1 MSTFATMKTNVSRD
15 LRDTGNVTFSLTD
28 VGDLINAAL
37 AEIGRIAPRRFQQD
51 ITPVADSL
59 EYPLQTIG
67 TSQSLTT
74 PFGVASTNVLTSTTH
89 GLVAGDAIRFLTL
102 VGGDGLV
109 VGLPYYIIA
118 SGLTADDFKVAP
130 IVSGTEVDFDTNLSS
145 GTFAR
150 VGVDDVIPEIEV
162 MRVELWDSTTTPHT
176 PVTLVQAASAEYVNY
191 SEVGWKVW
199 DGVLEIPRWIPVYLA
214 GSESD
219 YVLRVWGYA
228 PYTPLVN
235 ANDVVGLSNERE
247 WALRAYCRV
256 EALRRLVS
264 ERDLFSQWQIRSNNT
279 DVSPAALMNALSL
292 AEADW
297 NRRSRQIAVLREAP

>member
-37 AEIGRIAPRRFQQD
+37 AEVGRIAPRRFQQD

-59 EYPLQTIG
+59 EYP
-67 TSQSLTT
+67 
-74 PFGVASTNVLTSTTH
+74 VLTSTTH